1 MYVDASSDTVVH
13 AAARAMRNLGD
24 WDDEDEGVQQ
34 AIWLGDFNRHHQRWD
49 DPGNTH
55 LFTVSNVRKAEVLTR
70 YLDIFGMEMALPA
83 GVPTL
88 EHMRTKNLTRPDNV
102 FCTKGLRDHL
112 RSCLVRPDLRPLR
125 TDHYPIHTEFGLQ
138 VAAAPPRPRRDFRQ
152 VDWVD
157 FERSLAERV
166 AARGFPPVI
175 ESIPDFDRTL
185 DALMQDLQ
193 DTIVQHVPLTPAT
206 PYTKRWWSKEL
217 TAMRKEKERLARESH
232 RHRADKAHPVHAE
245 YRRLRNR
252 YTDAIRAAKKDHWQ
266 AWIDSVDGK
275 TIWDANRFLRRG
287 PTDGGSARIPPI
299 KALDDNGRPCILNS
313 NADKGAEFHKTFFLP
328 PSAAGVPEGP
338 FPKPRF
344 SFRPITDEQV
354 RQAIRSLRA
363 FKAPGPDA
371 IPNEVYKHCVDTVA
385 PILAS
390 LFRATFTLSYY
401 PDAWKLSATVVLQKP
416 GKSDYTVTKS
426 WRPIALLNCISK
438 ILSRAHAVRRK
449 GGAHNHGLPAPC
461 HQDGQGCVAA
471 GARRLHPLP
480 RHQVGLPAAD
490 PERLYYN
497 LRMRGVPT
505 EYVDWLRVK
514 LTGRRTRLLFDD
526 YVSAPFDIA
535 SGIDQGCPLS
545 VILYAFYNSDLI
557 DSADTADGELAV
569 GSMDDVALVVTGKT
583 FDSCHEKARH
593 FLDRD
598 GGALAWSASHNST
611 FSLDKFGLLNCK
623 AQPRRIG
630 LGPPLTLSDGTV
642 IPPAGHHRFLGVLVD
657 QGLRFREHVAAA
669 YAKGSTWTALLRR
682 LANTRY
688 GLSLAAVRRL
698 YLSVALPSFLYAADV
713 FLTPVRKLRGHSR
726 KHGSVGNIRRLA
738 MIQRQALL
746 IMTGALR
753 SAPTDALEAH
763 ANLLPFD
770 LLVDKQCHR
779 AAVRLCALPD
789 SHPLAPHVR
798 RAGKCLVRS
807 HRSSVHEILDAY
819 RSHLDYRHTERIRP
833 ARLSPRWRPRHRT
846 HVLDDREAAADDDP
860 NWAKDGM
867 WRLYTDGSACDG
879 GVGAAAI
886 LYPPGRARPRH
897 LYLHLG
903 PDTRHTVY
911 EAELAGVLLGMEL
924 IHRERRCNSAVSI
937 ALDNRAAI
945 QASTLRSSAPG
956 RYLTDLFHEQLNAI
970 LASRPQLR
978 LTLRWVP
985 GHCGVPGNEAAD
997 AAAKEAAGGRSST
1010 SAELPRALRK
1020 PLPLSVSKARQNF
1033 KAHLNAKAAERWRT
1047 SVRGMRVAEIDP
1059 SLPSKKFDE
1068 LLVSLPRRHANLLL
1082 QLRLGHVPLQT
1093 YFARI
1098 SKAASATCPTCHE
1111 EPETV
1116 SHYLLRCPT
1125 YSLHRAVH
1133 FLPLGFSGRN
1143 LRTLLNTDE
1152 ALRPLFAFINAT
1164 GRLRRVFGELADI
1177 PELGDG
1183 SD

>member
-1 MYVDASSDTVVH
+1 MNDAPPRSTLRIWQQNLNKSLLAQDDLLHKAHPNDFDIIAIQEPYLDRLSLTRSTAHWRVVYPTSHHADVARRTRSVFLVSKRLSTNDWNPISIPHSDVTAITIRTAGAPAVHLFNMYVDASSDTVVH

-88 EHMRTKNLTRPDNV
+88 EHMRTKNLTRPDNI

-371 IPNEVYKHCVDTVA
+371 IPNEGYKHCVDTVA

-416 GKSDYTVTKS
+416 GKSDYTVAKS

-438 ILSRAHAVRRK
+438 ILSR
-449 GGAHNHGLPAPC
+449 
-461 HQDGQGCVAA
+461 CVADVLVYEAERLSLLAHMQFGGRA
-471 GARRLHPLP
+471 GRTTTDSLHLVTKTVKDAWRRGHVASILFLDIKSAF
-480 RHQVGLPAAD
+480 PAAD

-526 YVSAPFDIA
+526 YVSDPFDIA

-669 YAKGSTWTALLRR
+669 YAKGSTWMALLRR

-688 GLSLAAVRRL
+688 GLSLAAVRPL

-753 SAPTDALEAH
+753 SAPTDAPEAH
-763 ANLLPFD
+763 PNLLPFD

-937 ALDNRAAI
+937 ALDNKAAI

-997 AAAKEAAGGRSST
+997 AAAKEVAGGRSST
-1010 SAELPRALRK
+1010 SAELPRAC
-1020 PLPLSVSKARQNF
+1020 
-1033 KAHLNAKAAERWRT
+1033 
-1047 SVRGMRVAEIDP
+1047 
-1059 SLPSKKFDE
+1059 
-1068 LLVSLPRRHANLLL
+1068 
-1082 QLRLGHVPLQT
+1082 
-1093 YFARI
+1093 
-1098 SKAASATCPTCHE
+1098 ASH
-1111 EPETV
+1111 
-1116 SHYLLRCPT
+1116 SR
-1125 YSLHRAVH
+1125 
-1133 FLPLGFSGRN
+1133 
-1143 LRTLLNTDE
+1143 
-1152 ALRPLFAFINAT
+1152 
-1164 GRLRRVFGELADI
+1164 
-1177 PELGDG
+1177 
-1183 SD
+1183 